1 MAHSRAA
8 GVVIIGSGLAGY
20 TLAREFR
27 KHDRETPV
35 TLITADGG
43 EVYSKPMLSNA
54 FAQKKT
60 AHDLISKQGSA
71 AAEELGAVVH
81 TRHRVT
87 RIDRAARMIEV
98 TGEDGS
104 ARAIGYDRL
113 VLAIGADPRP
123 YRVEGS
129 DLIPVA
135 SVNDIDA
142 YAAWHGRLKPGERVL
157 LIGAG
162 LIGSEFAND
171 LLTGGLQVTI
181 VDPMAWPLGRLVPE
195 AVGLA
200 LATALREAGATMHLG
215 RSVARLQAA
224 GAQGGAIAVLDDGSE
239 VGFDHALSA
248 IGLVPRTALAQAAG
262 LEIGQGIIV
271 DALLRT
277 SDTRIYALGD
287 CAQTA
292 IGTLPFVLPL
302 MAQARALA
310 ATLAGTPTPLKLP
323 ALPVGVKTPAL
334 PVVVCPPAAGSQGA
348 WVIEGEGRDL
358 KALFLEPSG
367 RAIGFALTG
376 ARASERQALVRDM
389 PALIA

>member
-1 MAHSRAA
+1 MNDTRAA

-27 KHDRETPV
+27 KQDRDTAV
-35 TLITADGG
+35 TIVTADGG

-54 FAQKKT
+54 FAQNKT
-60 AHDLISKQGSA
+60 PRDLITKSASVAAGELGLSVLAYHRVSQINRA
-71 AAEELGAVVH
+71 AATIEVITG
-81 TRHRVT
+81 
-87 RIDRAARMIEV
+87 DRSPRMI
-98 TGEDGS
+98 
-104 ARAIGYDRL
+104 AYDRL

-123 YRVEGS
+123 YKVEGS
-129 DLIPVA
+129 DLVHVA
-135 SVNDIDA
+135 SVNDVDA
-142 YAAWHGRLKPGERVL
+142 YAAWHGKLKRGDEVL

-171 LLTGGLQVTI
+171 LLAGGFTVTI

-200 LATALREAGATMHLG
+200 LAAALREAGATIHLG
-215 RSVARLQAA
+215 RSIVRLQPAA
-224 GAQGGAIAVLDDGSE
+224 GKGAIAILDDGCKIPFE
-239 VGFDHALSA
+239 HALSA
-248 IGLVPRTALAQAAG
+248 IGLVPRTALARAAG

-271 DALLRT
+271 DALLQS
-277 SDTRIYALGD
+277 SDARIYALGD

-310 ATLAGTPTPLKLP
+310 ATLAGVPTPLKLP

-334 PVVVCPPAAGSQGA
+334 PIVVCPPAAGSQGA
-348 WVIEGEGRDL
+348 WQIEGEGRDL
-358 KALFLEPSG
+358 KALFQGLSG
-367 RAIGFALTG
+367 GAIGFALTG
-376 ARASERQALVRDM
+376 ALTSERQRLVRDM